1 MKKMKMNVHSK
12 VVSLATVSNWL
23 DKERA
28 VREWEGANLTR

>member
-1 MKKMKMNVHSK
+1 MNVHGK